1 MFRKRLNETELERE
15 LRPDG
20 RLRLP
25 PGQSL
30 TEKWPVLHYGGIPR
44 IDLATWEFRMFGL
57 VEQEVKLTWEE
68 FMALPQTTI
77 TGDVHCVTRWSKYD
91 NTWTG
96 VHIRDIMALVTPLPE
111 ARFVMQ
117 HSYGGYTT
125 NIPLDEL
132 LGEDVI
138 LAHSHNGQPLSKDH
152 GWPMRLVVPKLYFW
166 KSAKWLRAFEFMA
179 GDRPGFWEQ
188 YGYHNHGDPWK
199 EERFS

>member
-1 MFRKRLNETELERE
+1 MFWKRPEERKLEIE

-20 RLRLP
+20 LPRLP

-44 IDLATWEFRMFGL
+44 IDLATWEFRMYGL
-57 VEQEVKLTWEE
+57 VEEEVRLTWDE

-77 TGDVHCVTRWSKYD
+77 TSDVHCVTRWSKYD

-96 VHIRDIMALVTPLPE
+96 VHIRDIMALVKPLPE

-117 HSYGGYTT
+117 HAYGGYTT

-132 LGEDVI
+132 VDADVI
-138 LAHSHNGQPLSKDH
+138 LAHSHNGKPLSKDH

-179 GDRPGFWEQ
+179 NDRPGFWEQ

-199 EERFS
+199 EERFG